1 MQVPNTRDWKIVAKE
16 IVRFVGAEALFDD
29 ARPVRYSLLY
39 DPHPMAL
46 PSSIGPYGK
55 PGGPKLL
62 KLREVILTSYHHN
75 EVRGCARCY
84 YLQIVRVKRV
94 YMKTTKFGSMWKPC
108 SCAVCR
114 LGPGGARLS
123 VGVERAHM
131 LSSSR
136 CLFSSSL
143 YRK

>member
-16 IVRFVGAEALFDD
+16 IVRFVSAEALFDD

-84 YLQIVRVKRV
+84 NLQIARVKSV
-94 YMKTTKFGSMWKPC
+94 YMKTAKFGSM
-108 SCAVCR
+108 
-114 LGPGGARLS
+114 
-123 VGVERAHM
+123 
-131 LSSSR
+131 
-136 CLFSSSL
+136 
-143 YRK
+143 

>member
-16 IVRFVGAEALFDD
+16 IVRFVSAEALFDD

-75 EVRGCARCY
+75 EVRGCASCY
-84 YLQIVRVKRV
+84 YRQMESEKSGHEDRQVWQYVEALFLCDVSI
-94 YMKTTKFGSMWKPC
+94 
-108 SCAVCR
+108 
-114 LGPGGARLS
+114 GAR
-123 VGVERAHM
+123 G
-131 LSSSR
+131 
-136 CLFSSSL
+136 CLFVT
-143 YRK
+143 